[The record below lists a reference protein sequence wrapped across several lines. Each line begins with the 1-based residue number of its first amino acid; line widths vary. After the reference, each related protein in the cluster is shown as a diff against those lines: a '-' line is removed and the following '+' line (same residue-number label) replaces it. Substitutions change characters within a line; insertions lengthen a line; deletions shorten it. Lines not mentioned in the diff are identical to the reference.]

1 MKKNII
7 ITLLL
12 GILLFSACDHPMT
25 LETNVNENGSL
36 DKTITFEKGDSSL
49 VAQNIFGINSTKGWT
64 AEISVLPAESKETGS
79 DKIQYKTAFNK
90 HFDNVEQL
98 NSDLNVSSDTLF
110 QIKSSFD
117 KKFRWFYTYIRYSE
131 TFQPINRFKMISPN
145 DYLNA
150 EDRQFI
156 NRLPGEGKSISKADS
171 MYLQML
177 NYKVSD
183 FYTTMAIFN
192 EEFEIMIELAKRNNL
207 PPNWMDTLVRKKEYI
222 YKHVEKMKGEHN
234 FALKMADS
242 LHLPLNREKALKD
255 LPILAHDLNSRV
267 DFMSFANAGKYV
279 NIINMPWTIVQTNAD
294 SIIGNKLIWRP
305 VVNKFQFSEYEM
317 YAEARKLNMWTIF
330 ASGIVVLGTLF
341 LWTRRKV

>member
-1 MKKNII
+1 
-7 ITLLL
+7 
-12 GILLFSACDHPMT
+12 
-25 LETNVNENGSL
+25 
-36 DKTITFEKGDSSL
+36 
-49 VAQNIFGINSTKGWT
+49 
-64 AEISVLPAESKETGS
+64 
-79 DKIQYKTAFNK
+79 
-90 HFDNVEQL
+90 
-98 NSDLNVSSDTLF
+98 
-110 QIKSSFD
+110 
-117 KKFRWFYTYIRYSE
+117 
-131 TFQPINRFKMISPN
+131 
-145 DYLNA
+145 
-150 EDRQFI
+150 
-156 NRLPGEGKSISKADS
+156 
-171 MYLQML
+171 LQML
-177 NYKVSD
+177 NYKISD

-192 EEFEIMIELAKRNNL
+192 EEYEVITELAKRNNL